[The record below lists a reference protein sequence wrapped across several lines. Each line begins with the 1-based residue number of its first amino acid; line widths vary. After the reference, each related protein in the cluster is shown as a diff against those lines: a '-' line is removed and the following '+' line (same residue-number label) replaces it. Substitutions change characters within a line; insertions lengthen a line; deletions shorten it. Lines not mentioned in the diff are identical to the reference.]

1 MWVYSEKQKTWVNLE
16 QVQRIASDGQGGYL
30 LISQDGK
37 KTSIDQTWYDKAM
50 RWVDP
55 DWWEKH
61 PNGGKDS
68 LNFEDALKAIMKA
81 TGAKMDK
88 RIRIRK
94 RGKISI
100 SPLSKESSIVLRLF
114 INSVTYSTTF
124 SFALLIFVK
133 SF

>member
-1 MWVYSEKQKTWVNLE
+1 MTRLW
-16 QVQRIASDGQGGYL
+16 
-30 LISQDGK
+30 
-37 KTSIDQTWYDKAM
+37 

-88 RIRIRK
+88 K
-94 RGKISI
+94 DKDK
-100 SPLSKESSIVLRLF
+100 KEGEE
-114 INSVTYSTTF
+114 
-124 SFALLIFVK
+124 
-133 SF
+133 